1 MLSSSPVIHSIEFS
15 NSKYVLY
22 EGNLSN
28 MNDVIN
34 KHELQ
39 MYEKFEFKKQ
49 KNHMLKYKTL
59 YAFDEKIYLFGG
71 LATMQ
76 DPSIL
81 TLASEHGMEI
91 ENKGKVSYREDYI
104 LEKEKNKFVLKTR
117 KVESSR
123 DSVEMLSPAIIKYN

>member
-1 MLSSSPVIHSIEFS
+1 
-15 NSKYVLY
+15 
-22 EGNLSN
+22 
-28 MNDVIN
+28 
-34 KHELQ
+34 
-39 MYEKFEFKKQ
+39 MYERFEFKKQ
-49 KNHMLKYKTL
+49 KDHMLKYKTL